1 MQVRL
6 QKLLADAG
14 IASRRASETFIAEGR
29 VTVNGRKVTELGTK
43 VDPDADH
50 ISVDGRPVKAKR
62 KLYLAVHKPRGC
74 ICSRNDPENRPT
86 LGELLPKEWNN
97 LYSVGR
103 LDFLSEGL
111 IFFTNDGDFALK
123 LTHPRYGIRK
133 KYLATIKS
141 EVTQEMAS
149 QMMKGIFHE
158 GENLRAEK
166 VRILKATGSGSVV
179 ELTLAEGKNREVRR
193 LFEAQGL
200 MVDKLQRTQIGP
212 IKLGELPKG
221 KWRSLS
227 ASEIKNLTTPQE
239 TRPRKT
245 DEPDSPRPIAS
256 QRRPHTRPTPPR
268 SSFRKRTT

>member
-6 QKLLADAG
+6 QKFLADAG
-14 IASRRASETFIAEGR
+14 VASRRASETFIAEGR
-29 VTVNGRKVTELGTK
+29 VTVNGRKITTLGAK
-43 VDPDADH
+43 IDPDTDH
-50 ISVDGRPVKAKR
+50 VSVDGKSLKAKR
-62 KLYLAVHKPRGC
+62 KLYLAVHKPRGY

-103 LDFLSEGL
+103 LDYLSEGL
-111 IFFTNDGDFALK
+111 IFYTNDGDFSLK

-141 EVTQEMAS
+141 EVTGEMAA
-149 QMMKGIFHE
+149 QMCKGIFHE

-200 MVDKLQRTQIGP
+200 MVDKLQRIQIGP

-227 ASEIKNLTTPQE
+227 PAEIKSLTTPQE
-239 TRPRKT
+239 PRPRKT
-245 DEPDSPRPIAS
+245 EERP
-256 QRRPHTRPTPPR
+256 
-268 SSFRKRTT
+268 K